1 LYIAV
6 QSNWFKANKI
16 LIMETLAIEI
26 INNKAFALLDEM
38 QNNNLIKVKKES
50 LPTKKKSFAGAM
62 QLTNK
67 EYKDFVQHTKTVRNE
82 WQ

>member
-1 LYIAV
+1 
-6 QSNWFKANKI
+6 
-16 LIMETLAIEI
+16 METIAIEI

-50 LPTKKKSFAGAM
+50 LSTQKKSFAGAM
-62 QLTNK
+62 KLTNK
-67 EYKDFVQHTKTVRNE
+67 EYNDFVQHTKTVRNE